1 MLVADQLG
9 LNVRGQ
15 TLLTDVS
22 FSLPSGQLTVL
33 LGNNGAGKSTLLHLL
48 AGVQVPTSGQAL
60 LAGRS
65 LANIGVSERSQR
77 MAVLLQEQWLDFP
90 LRVSDVINMGSY
102 PLPEGY
108 QTDARAHACAQ
119 ALDILHLWQRD
130 YSRLSGG
137 EKQRVHLARWLMQIT
152 EQTQCLLL
160 DEPLKA
166 LDLQH
171 QWQVMT
177 LLKQQ
182 AHAGKAVLVV
192 LHDLTLAARFADQ
205 VVLLD
210 AGKLVGRGV
219 PEEMMTPRRLTQLYQ
234 APVERLITDAGES
247 VFFLQAPA
255 SGG

>member
-1 MLVADQLG
+1 MLVANQVG
-9 LNVRGQ
+9 LSIRGQ
-15 TLLTDVS
+15 ALLTDVS
-22 FSLPSGQLTVL
+22 FCLPSGQLTVV
-33 LGNNGAGKSTLLHLL
+33 LGTNGAGKSTLLHLL
-48 AGVQVPTSGQAL
+48 AGVQVPTSGQVE
-60 LAGRS
+60 LAGQPLES
-65 LANIGVSERSQR
+65 IAVSERSQR

-102 PLPEGY
+102 PLPDGY
-108 QTDARAHACAQ
+108 QTDARAEVCAQ

-152 EQTQCLLL
+152 ERTQCLLL

-182 AHAGKAVLVV
+182 AREGKAVLVV
-192 LHDLTLAARFADQ
+192 LHDLTLAARFADH

-210 AGKLVGRGV
+210 RGRLVGRGH
-219 PEEMMTPRRLTQLYQ
+219 PNEIMTPQRLTRLYQ
-234 APVERLITDAGES
+234 APVERLITAAGES
-247 VFFLQAPA
+247 VFFLKAP
-255 SGG
+255 

>member
-1 MLVADQLG
+1 
-9 LNVRGQ
+9 
-15 TLLTDVS
+15 
-22 FSLPSGQLTVL
+22 
-33 LGNNGAGKSTLLHLL
+33 
-48 AGVQVPTSGQAL
+48 
-60 LAGRS
+60 
-65 LANIGVSERSQR
+65 
-77 MAVLLQEQWLDFP
+77 
-90 LRVSDVINMGSY
+90 
-102 PLPEGY
+102 
-108 QTDARAHACAQ
+108 
-119 ALDILHLWQRD
+119 
-130 YSRLSGG
+130 
-137 EKQRVHLARWLMQIT
+137 MQIT